1 MDGQEPTRD
10 HLEDPT
16 MLRQAPKRRRRRII
30 LLLSIGALAVA
41 GAAAG
46 RPYVEQNPV
55 YQRFVT
61 TAQAQMAPL
70 SARIGEFWDRYAPE
84 ADIFAALRTEVSQ
97 TSARLGQNPANLPQ
111 EDRASGAADQ
121 AETDSERE
129 PASDG
134 GHPASRL
141 AERSPA
147 SLAERPRP
155 LPSVSNPR
163 ALGIGDSL
171 KVVIYERVATEDDKW
186 GRPSSALTGI
196 QQRPELSGDY
206 IVQEDGNIAV
216 PLLGVVPAAGQSE
229 SEVQSA
235 LSAAF
240 EDMLGRR
247 PLVNVMLSA
256 RAPIYVLG
264 PVRAPGSFKY
274 VPGMTV
280 LHAIALA
287 GGLDPR
293 VSDPWQNVEAIRAT
307 ETREEMSGS
316 LLKMLAR
323 AAVLRAERDGTT
335 PVAPP
340 QLVALAGVAQA
351 DNLINEQIDRRRA
364 IVLAQEFRKQTALNA
379 IEAATHDVRIYAR
392 MDSLEDLVKIR
403 RERLDHI
410 RSLVQRKVLD
420 SDALSQA
427 QAELADAEERR
438 HGAFNQY
445 LSAKQRLA
453 TLQAETLKA
462 QSEIA
467 SELAG
472 EIEETQRQIVEG
484 KREMDTSER
493 ILSALP
499 APQSPMGSNVQRQTI
514 YHVVRQ
520 TNGRPIELQASGM
533 TVLEPGDLVNIT
545 DGASELRDPLRS
557 DSIERTTSVPRMDLD
572 TLAATIR

>member
-1 MDGQEPTRD
+1 MGEQQMMRD
-10 HLEDPT
+10 QLGDPKI
-16 MLRQAPKRRRRRII
+16 LQRAPKRRGRRII

-46 RPYVEQNPV
+46 KPYVEKNPA
-55 YQRFVT
+55 YQRLVS

-70 SARIGEFWDRYAPE
+70 SAQIGKFWDRYVPE
-84 ADIFAALRTEVSQ
+84 GDLFAALRTEVSQ
-97 TSARLGQNPANLPQ
+97 TSARLGRNPANLPQ
-111 EDRASGAADQ
+111 EDKASGAADQ
-121 AETDSERE
+121 AEIDSERE
-129 PASDG
+129 PALDVE
-134 GHPASRL
+134 HPASRL
-141 AERSPA
+141 ADRSPA
-147 SLAERPRP
+147 SLAERPHP
-155 LPSVSNPR
+155 LPAVSNPR
-163 ALGIGDSL
+163 ALGVGDSL

-186 GRPSSALTGI
+186 GRPTSALTGI

-216 PLLGVVPAAGQSE
+216 PLLGVVPAAGRSE

-235 LSAAF
+235 LSGAF

-293 VSDPWQNVEAIRAT
+293 ISDPWQNIEAIRAT

-316 LLKMLAR
+316 MLKMLAR
-323 AAVLRAERDGTT
+323 AAVLRAERDVTT

-340 QLVALAGVAQA
+340 QLVAMAGAAQA

-364 IVLAQEFRKQTALNA
+364 IVLAQEFRKQTAMNA

-403 RERLDHI
+403 RERMDNI

-438 HGAFNQY
+438 HEAFNQY

-472 EIEETQRQIVEG
+472 EVEETQRQIVESQ
-484 KREMDTSER
+484 RELDTSDE

-499 APQSPMGSNVQRQTI
+499 GTRSPSTSTGKRQTI
-514 YHVVRQ
+514 YRVVRQ
-520 TNGRPIELQASGM
+520 TDGRPVEIQASGM
-533 TVLEPGDLVNIT
+533 TVLEPGDLVNIAE
-545 DGASELRDPLRS
+545 DASQPLHAPTPEPS
-557 DSIERTTSVPRMDLD
+557 GQITGTPLASVNTQTVTSN
-572 TLAATIR
+572 

>member
-1 MDGQEPTRD
+1 MDAQDQIRD
-10 HLEDPT
+10 RPQDPT
-16 MLRQAPKRRRRRII
+16 NRRHAPRRRGRRII
-30 LLLSIGALAVA
+30 LLLSIGALALA

-46 RPYVEQNPV
+46 KPYLEQNPT
-55 YQRFVT
+55 YQRLAS
-61 TAQAQMAPL
+61 TAQAQIAPL
-70 SARIGEFWDRYAPE
+70 SARMEDIWDRYVPE
-84 ADIFAALRTEVSQ
+84 GDIFAALRSEVSSPSITPGPEASPGQ
-97 TSARLGQNPANLPQ
+97 HKDRISAASARSVTDDERDP
-111 EDRASGAADQ
+111 AAD
-121 AETDSERE
+121 S
-129 PASDG
+129 G
-134 GHPASRL
+134 GTASRL
-141 AERSPA
+141 AGRSPA
-147 SLAERPRP
+147 SPAERSDAP
-155 LPSVSNPR
+155 PSVPKPR
-163 ALGIGDSL
+163 ALGVGDSL
-171 KVVIYERVATEDDKW
+171 KVVIYERLASEDDKW

-206 IVQEDGNIAV
+206 VVQEDGNIAV
-216 PLLGVVPAAGQSE
+216 PLLGVVAAAGHSE

-240 EDMLGRR
+240 EEMLGRR

-280 LHAIALA
+280 LHAMALA

-293 VSDPWQNVEAIRAT
+293 VGDTWQHVEAIRAR

-316 LLKMLAR
+316 MLKMLAR

-335 PVAPP
+335 AVAPP
-340 QLVALAGVAQA
+340 QLLTLVGAAQA

-364 IVLAQEFRKQTALNA
+364 IVLAQEFRKQTAMNA

-403 RERLDHI
+403 RERLDNI

-438 HGAFNQY
+438 HEAFNQY

-453 TLQAETLKA
+453 ALQAETLKA
-462 QSEIA
+462 ESQIA

-472 EIEETQRQIVEG
+472 EIEETQRQIVASQ
-484 KREMDTSER
+484 RELDTSDD

-499 APQSPMGSNVQRQTI
+499 ATRSRPASPEQQATMYR
-514 YHVVRQ
+514 VVRQ
-520 TNGRPIELQASGM
+520 TDGRPVEIQASGM
-533 TVLEPGDLVNIT
+533 TVLEPGDLVNILE
-545 DGASELRDPLRS
+545 DASEAIDPPMPEPSGRMTGGPLASMDPLAVTR
-557 DSIERTTSVPRMDLD
+557 R
-572 TLAATIR
+572 